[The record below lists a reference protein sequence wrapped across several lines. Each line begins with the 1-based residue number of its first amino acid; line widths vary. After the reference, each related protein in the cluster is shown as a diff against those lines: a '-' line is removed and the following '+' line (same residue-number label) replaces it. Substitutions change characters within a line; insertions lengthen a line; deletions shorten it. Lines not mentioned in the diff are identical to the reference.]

1 MKNNFI
7 LFSLLISTWAF
18 AQFSTSPQNEVR
30 LNIANTIIIASVEV
44 GYEYFVSDNQS
55 LEAELHIND
64 RFSYHSAK
72 GNRDFNTNSMKIGY
86 NYYFD
91 STESGHGIYANPFA
105 KYRFGDF
112 KQGEN
117 QEFVTDMNSFILG
130 LGVGYKFNSNNRF
143 IISPFI
149 SVARNFS
156 KEVTDRFSAIEV
168 NAGVNIGVRF

>member
-1 MKNNFI
+1 MKKNYL
-7 LFSLLISTWAF
+7 LFCFLVSTLTF
-18 AQFSTSPQNEVR
+18 AQFSNSTQNEVR
-30 LNIANTIIIASVEV
+30 LNIVNTIAIASIEV
-44 GYEYFVSDNQS
+44 GYEYFLSDNQS
-55 LEAELHIND
+55 LEAEVHVND
-64 RFSYHSAK
+64 RFSYHSEK
-72 GNRDFNTNSMKIGY
+72 GDREFSTNSFKLGY

-91 STESGHGIYANPFA
+91 TTESGSGIYANPFA

-117 QEFVTDMNSFILG
+117 QEFVTDMNSFIFG
-130 LGVGYKFNSNNRF
+130 LGVGYKFNSNDRF
-143 IISPFI
+143 IIAPFV